1 MIYIYYTSPIQYF
14 CSHAEWP
21 CGRLLSCF
29 FPSGGRGRIVA
40 RRLRHALDGVWR
52 VVFFGPDTCETR
64 QGTALWVMVMA
75 FWIPHGCE
83 AYWLDGGYNL
93 WHFVIFV
100 YWNHTS
106 LLWETLFKGIEIG
119 RKKEHR
125 ELKKR
130 VQLPM
135 LASTAP
141 SYLPASC
148 QFTHPKG
155 HLFHY
160 LPSDS
165 RVNCIN
171 ILVTPIGFWKN
182 KASNLVTT
190 ISISAPPKPSWASQ
204 GSAPYVAKFVRNWAN
219 EDLWYICKLDGLWWL
234 YTYS

>member
-1 MIYIYYTSPIQYF
+1 MALWPA
-14 CSHAEWP
+14 AE
-21 CGRLLSCF
+21 LF
-29 FPSGGRGRIVA
+29 VFPSGGRGRIVA
-40 RRLRHALDGVWR
+40 RWLRHALDGVWR

-64 QGTALWVMVMA
+64 QGTALWVMMVMA
-75 FWIPHGCE
+75 
-83 AYWLDGGYNL
+83 
-93 WHFVIFV
+93 WHFDHTDVFCVLAGRWLQPLGLCFFKSYIIDVWNFV
-100 YWNHTS
+100 QRYRN
-106 LLWETLFKGIEIG
+106 
-119 RKKEHR
+119 RQKKEHR

-141 SYLPASC
+141 SYLPACC
-148 QFTHPKG
+148 QFSNPKG

-165 RVNCIN
+165 RVNFID
-171 ILVTPIGFWKN
+171 ILITPRKN
-182 KASNLVTT
+182 KASNLVPT
-190 ISISAPPKPSWASQ
+190 ISISAPPKSSWVSQ